1 MFRAT
6 DLTIL
11 EMGDTLEWYRFE
23 LGTSNFVPFQ
33 VFADY
38 SKYSHA
44 SDYFIQLIGNIV
56 LFFPFGV
63 LLPLIWKKTRNVK
76 TFTIFTLIL
85 LVLVET
91 VQFLTFNGS
100 TDIDDII
107 LNYVG
112 ALVGYGISKVIL
124 AKIKLDEE

>member
-1 MFRAT
+1 MIN
-6 DLTIL
+6 LNL
-11 EMGDTLEWYRFE
+11 ELQTSCRFKF
-23 LGTSNFVPFQ
+23 LQ
-33 VFADY
+33 IIA
-38 SKYSHA
+38 
-44 SDYFIQLIGNIV
+44 NIAMH
-56 LFFPFGV
+56 
-63 LLPLIWKKTRNVK
+63 
-76 TFTIFTLIL
+76 LIL